1 MLTHSPWTTLHRKII
16 CNVVLIYVGQH
27 CARKLPVQCWPMV
40 NRQLFHSKITYRML
54 CLSRWEYCLANV
66 VEYVWDNIAQENY
79 LRKRKLLVQCWLR
92 TYRYTFSGKPA
103 VSNMSGG
110 LFINQVQYHRT
121 ILALFIQYCSGV
133 RGTTMNRS
141 RYWLRHRFEFNIH
154 KDLLHCMFLSKV
166 FKFF

>member
-1 MLTHSPWTTLHRKII
+1 MLTLHKKITSAMLTHSPWTALYRKII

-27 CARKLPVQCWPMV
+27 CARKLPVQYWPMV

-66 VEYVWDNIAQENY
+66 VEHVWDNIAQENY

-110 LFINQVQYHRT
+110 LFINQVQHHRT
-121 ILALFIQYCSGV
+121 ILALFIQC
-133 RGTTMNRS
+133 
-141 RYWLRHRFEFNIH
+141 WLRSSRDNNGQGPALTGI
-154 KDLLHCMFLSKV
+154 SIRI
-166 FKFF
+166 

>member
-1 MLTHSPWTTLHRKII
+1 MPTLHKKITSAMLTHSPWTTLHRKII

-66 VEYVWDNIAQENY
+66 VKYVWDNIAQENY

-110 LFINQVQYHRT
+110 LFINQVQHHRT
-121 ILALFIQYCSGV
+121 ILALFTQC
-133 RGTTMNRS
+133 
-141 RYWLRHRFEFNIH
+141 WLRSSRDNNGQGPALTGI
-154 KDLLHCMFLSKV
+154 SIRI
-166 FKFF
+166 

>member
-1 MLTHSPWTTLHRKII
+1 MPTLHKKITSAMLTHSPWTALYRKII

-27 CARKLPVQCWPMV
+27 CARKLPVQYWPMV

-110 LFINQVQYHRT
+110 LFINQVQHHRT
-121 ILALFIQYCSGV
+121 ILALFIQC
-133 RGTTMNRS
+133 
-141 RYWLRHRFEFNIH
+141 WLRSSRDNNEQEQVLTETSIRI
-154 KDLLHCMFLSKV
+154 
-166 FKFF
+166 

>member
-1 MLTHSPWTTLHRKII
+1 MPVPTLQKKITSAMLTHSPWTTLHRKII

-27 CARKLPVQCWPMV
+27 CARKLHVQCWPMV
-40 NRQLFHSKITYRML
+40 NRQLFQIKITYRML
-54 CLSRWEYCLANV
+54 CLSKWEYCLANI

-121 ILALFIQYCSGV
+121 IVALFIQC
-133 RGTTMNRS
+133 
-141 RYWLRHRFEFNIH
+141 WLRSSRDNNEHGPALTGTSIRI
-154 KDLLHCMFLSKV
+154 
-166 FKFF
+166 